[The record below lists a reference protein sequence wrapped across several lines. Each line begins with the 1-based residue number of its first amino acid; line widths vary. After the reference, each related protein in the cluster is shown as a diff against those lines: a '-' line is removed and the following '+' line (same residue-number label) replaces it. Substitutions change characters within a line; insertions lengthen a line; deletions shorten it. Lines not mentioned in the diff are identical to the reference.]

1 MFRIKSWAIAMAVA
15 LSACGGGGDDPPPP
29 TGPTLQDGSIAGSAT
44 KGIIRHGIVELY
56 QVAADGTEALIG
68 TGTTDEQG
76 RYAAEYTDFVVDGG
90 PVRVR
95 VRGKTTAEAESDP
108 PGTTMTC
115 DVADAGGCGPSN
127 GAAADV
133 NEDGIIN
140 AGELVELPA
149 HDPEGAANFSLNT
162 VLSAPPAEGVVAP
175 VTPFTE
181 LVYRRALE
189 RADDPALA
197 ASFEEAVLESASEIS
212 QLVGGLDVLRLEPV
226 DLSNAELRS
235 AASADQLAYSA
246 LVAAVLAQQVE
257 AGGEGA
263 DALLASV
270 SELVAATEGGDILA
284 ADLQSLLVEAQEEFT
299 ALNVVDESGLFEVIQ
314 ESIDSAGEGG
324 TVNPEPQEGAGD
336 DRVTRAKNLIE
347 NVRDTINGV
356 AALEAPAQT
365 FQTQV
370 ELAKALLDE
379 GDHYT
384 DPETGERYDSLGLMI
399 AETAWILEVAQ
410 ACVDEFLQETGDGA
424 DGHCEFHNSTDTEPP
439 VEQVFTTDVS
449 QAGGQLTVR
458 VAGAAEGRVVDLSA
472 DFPAHSD
479 QDLRQTLTAGLSGT
493 IETNPNWAPGTGLKL
508 TFAGATATLV
518 KTGPVPLGDSD
529 PETDDSLNISSVSF
543 DLGEVMLEQIR
554 TPESQEGGPVRFV
567 GAISATAVRCT
578 TASCAAREDS
588 EQRATFAPSAFEL
601 DGDFRNDLNSVAL
614 SVSVQVANAAS
625 FDPDLE
631 NESGDTLT
639 PGNFPDA
646 TVTLTFDATLG
657 EVAPASV
664 ILSGSLDGIFLQPED
679 CEGCPEGATYSDPD
693 ATVTLTLMRNGVQ
706 VFRAQS
712 ETIDVGDV
720 TDVSTTITDSTGAAL
735 MVYMADDAIDEAQT
749 VLRVDGVDVGT
760 VEETSSGLV
769 IVRYADGTF
778 ESLF

>member
-1 MFRIKSWAIAMAVA
+1 MFRTKSWVIAMAVA
-15 LSACGGGGDDPPPP
+15 LSACGGGGDDPPPA
-29 TGPTLQDGSIAGSAT
+29 GPTLEDGAISGSAT
-44 KGIIRHGIVELY
+44 KGIVRHGVVELY
-56 QVAADGTEALIG
+56 QVAADGTGKLIG

-76 RYAAEYTDFVVDGG
+76 RYAADYTDFVVDGG
-90 PVRVR
+90 PVRVL
-95 VRGKTTAEAESDP
+95 VRSKTAAEAESDP
-108 PGTTMTC
+108 PGTSMTC
-115 DVADAGGCGPSN
+115 DVSDAGGCGPSN

-140 AGELVELPA
+140 AGELIELPA
-149 HDPEGAANFSLNT
+149 HDPEGTTNFGLNT
-162 VLSAPPAEGVVAP
+162 VLPAPPAEGVVAP

-189 RADDPALA
+189 RAADPALS

-226 DLSNAELRS
+226 DLSNAESLA

-246 LVAAVLAQQVE
+246 LVAAVLAQQIE
-257 AGGEGA
+257 AGGEGS
-263 DALLASV
+263 DALLASI
-270 SELVAATEGGDILA
+270 SGLVAATEGGDILA

-314 ESIDSAGEGG
+314 ETIDSAGEGG
-324 TVNPEPQEGAGD
+324 TVNPEPQAGAGD
-336 DRVTRAKNLIE
+336 ERVQRAKNLIQ
-347 NVRDTINGV
+347 NVRDTINGLT
-356 AALEAPAQT
+356 ALEAPAQT

-384 DPETGERYDSLGLMI
+384 DPETGESYDSLGLMV

-449 QAGGQLTVR
+449 QTAGQLTVL
-458 VAGAAEGRVVDLSA
+458 VAGEAEGRVVDLSA
-472 DFPAHSD
+472 DFPADAD
-479 QDLRQTLTAGLSGT
+479 QDTRQTLTVGLSGT

-508 TFAGATATLV
+508 TFAGATVTLV
-518 KTGPVPLGDSD
+518 KTGPVPLEDSD
-529 PETDDSLNISSVSF
+529 PNTDDSLNMSSVSF
-543 DLGEVMLEQIR
+543 DLGDVMLEQIR

-567 GAISATAVRCT
+567 GSIGATAVRCT
-578 TASCAAREDS
+578 AASCVARE
-588 EQRATFAPSAFEL
+588 EPEGQATFVPSAFEL
-601 DGDFRNDLNSVAL
+601 DGDFSNDLNSVAL
-614 SVSVQVANAAS
+614 SVSAQVANAAS

-631 NESGDTLT
+631 NESGDTVT

-646 TVTLTFDATLG
+646 TVTLTFDAALG
-657 EVAPASV
+657 AAAPARV
-664 ILSGSLDGIFLQPED
+664 VLSGSLDGIFEQPD
-679 CEGCPEGATYSDPD
+679 NCEGCSEGATYSDPD

-735 MVYMADDAIDEAQT
+735 VVYMADDAIDEAQT
-749 VLRVDGVDVGT
+749 TLRVDGVDVGGL
-760 VEETSSGLV
+760 EETSSGLV
-769 IVRYADGTF
+769 IVRYTDGTF